1 LPKILPEKMPNSD
14 TRFVVSIGLLFAAFN
29 MRANQMTRLSEEE
42 AGASDRV
49 LHYILEEVK

>member
-1 LPKILPEKMPNSD
+1 LPKILPEKMPNGD
-14 TRFVVSIGLLFAAFN
+14 TRSVVSIGLLFAAFN

>member
-1 LPKILPEKMPNSD
+1 LPKILLEKMPNSD

-42 AGASDRV
+42 AGEPDRV